1 MNVAICGNVGQ
12 NAFLLAQGLRA
23 LGVEADSFDQ
33 GGGYALQMPHWHAD
47 FDPLPW
53 RISAMTDFWDWC
65 AVERATGW
73 HRPGWAKILG
83 NDGAAPW
90 YDTQEAFQA
99 DFARVLVGQKVLA
112 PEDQQRHDL
121 TMAVTAS
128 RTLPAHDA
136 AVINAAMKLGE
147 WRSVLAVAAQ
157 YDLVVL
163 CGQYAAFAPLLPR
176 EQPYVTFEHATMRYT
191 PSLATPTHRLIALA
205 YQQADANVITNADCW
220 EAAGM
225 LGIRDKS
232 VFIPHP
238 LDEQLCSPGDPDEV
252 ARQKAR
258 LHERL
263 GVELVFLAP
272 ARHCRSEASG
282 SKRNDRLLYAY
293 ARYVQE
299 AEPAG
304 APRAALVLCAW
315 GEPAH
320 VQESEA
326 LIEALGLRGRVLW
339 LPCLPKARLVR
350 WYRVADVVLD
360 QFSET
365 VGSFGAV
372 TAEAMATGTPVI
384 TYYSDEAHAWCKE
397 VLPEPP
403 PVMSARTADDLYGT
417 LVAVARSPHW
427 QRRLSDEGRRWI
439 AWFHGLKRVCRLH
452 LDLYERVLAAKQPV
466 PATND
471 GQAPTVAEL
480 QARGDV
486 AARFHEQLQ
495 RDLEAE
501 MAGATHLVETDCGP
515 VGVGA

>member
-1 MNVAICGNVGQ
+1 MRTAIIGNVAN
-12 NAFLLAQGLRA
+12 NAYLLAQGLRA
-23 LGVEADSFDQ
+23 LGVEADSYDQ
-33 GGGYALQMPHWHAD
+33 GGGYPLQMPHWHAAD

-65 AVERATGW
+65 AVERTAGW
-73 HRPGWAKILG
+73 QRPAWAKILG

-90 YDTQEAFQA
+90 YDTQAELQA
-99 DFARVLVGQKVLA
+99 DLARVFVGQRVLA
-112 PEDQQRHDL
+112 PEDVQRDQL
-121 TMAVTAS
+121 T
-128 RTLPAHDA
+128 A
-136 AVINAAMKLGE
+136 AVLTGRTVEQERASLVQLVVRAAMKLGE

-157 YDLVVL
+157 YDIVVL
-163 CGQYAAFAPLLPR
+163 CGQYAAFAPLLPAY
-176 EQPYVTFEHATMRYT
+176 QPYVTFEHATMRYV
-191 PSLATPTHRLIALA
+191 PSLVTPAHRLIALA

-225 LGIRDKS
+225 LGIRDTS

-238 LDEQLCSPGDPDEV
+238 LDEAMCSPGDPDEV
-252 ARQKAR
+252 ARQRAR

-282 SKRNDRLLYAY
+282 SKRNDRILYAY

-315 GEPAH
+315 GEPTH

-326 LIEALGLRGRVLW
+326 LVEALGLRGRVLW
-339 LPCLPKARLVR
+339 LPCLPKTRLVR

-372 TAEAMATGTPVI
+372 TAEAMACGTPVI
-384 TYYSDEAHAWCKE
+384 AWYSDEAHEWCEE
-397 VLPEPP
+397 VLPSP
-403 PVMSARTADDLYGT
+403 PVWAARTTDHIYDGLLALGKD
-417 LVAVARSPHW
+417 ASW
-427 QRRLSDEGRRWI
+427 RRNIGQQSRKWIEGY
-439 AWFHGLKRVCRLH
+439 HSLERVCQMH
-452 LDLYERVLAAKQPV
+452 KALYERVLAAKQPAAV
-466 PATND
+466 PTNGQQATVN
-471 GQAPTVAEL
+471 G
-480 QARGDV
+480 
-486 AARFHEQLQ
+486 AA
-495 RDLEAE
+495 
-501 MAGATHLVETDCGP
+501 HLVETDCGP
-515 VGVGA
+515 VGVKA

>member
-1 MNVAICGNVGQ
+1 MRTAIIGNVGQ
-12 NAFLLAQGLRA
+12 NAYLLAQGLRA
-23 LGVEADSFDQ
+23 LGAEADSFDQ
-33 GGGYALQMPHWHAD
+33 GGGYPLQMPHWHAAD
-47 FDPLPW
+47 FDPVPW
-53 RISAMTDFWDWC
+53 RISAMTDYWDWC
-65 AVERATGW
+65 AVERATDW
-73 HRPGWAKILG
+73 QRPPWAKILG

-90 YDTQEAFQA
+90 YDTQAAFQA
-99 DFARVLVGQKVLA
+99 DLARVVVGQKVLA
-112 PEDQQRHDL
+112 PEGQQQRDL
-121 TMAVTAS
+121 LAALQFSSTP
-128 RTLPAHDA
+128 PAQRA
-136 AVINAAMKLGE
+136 AVLAAAMKLGE

-157 YDLVVL
+157 YDLMVL
-163 CGQYAAFAPLLPR
+163 CGQYAAFAPLLPSNM
-176 EQPYVTFEHATMRYT
+176 PYVTFEHATMRYV
-191 PSLATPTHRLIALA
+191 PGLATPTHRLIALA

-238 LDEQLCSPGDPDEV
+238 LDEQMCSPGDADEV
-252 ARQKAR
+252 ARQRAR

-282 SKRNDRLLYAY
+282 SKRNDRILYAY

-326 LIEALGLRGRVLW
+326 LVDALGLRGRVLW

-384 TYYSDEAHAWCKE
+384 TYYSEDAHAWCRD
-397 VLPEPP
+397 VLLEHP
-403 PVMSARTADDLYGT
+403 PVWTARTSEQIYDAL
-417 LVAVARSPHW
+417 
-427 QRRLSDEGRRWI
+427 RRLAKDDYIHASLSAEGPVWI
-439 AWFHGLKRVCRLH
+439 MQYHSLERVCQLH
-452 LDLYERVLAAKQPV
+452 KALYEKVLAAKQVPV
-466 PATND
+466 VQGN
-471 GQAPTVAEL
+471 GQQSTI
-480 QARGDV
+480 
-486 AARFHEQLQ
+486 
-495 RDLEAE
+495 
-501 MAGATHLVETDCGP
+501 AGAAHLVETDCGP
-515 VGVGA
+515 VGVAG

>member
-1 MNVAICGNVGQ
+1 MRTAIIGNVGQ
-12 NAFLLAQGLRA
+12 NALLISQGLRA
-23 LGVEADSFDQ
+23 LGIEADSFDQ
-33 GGGYALQMPHWHAD
+33 GGGYALQMPHWHACQ
-47 FDPLPW
+47 FDPVPW
-53 RISAMTDFWDWC
+53 RISAMTDYWDWC

-73 HRPGWAKILG
+73 QRPPWAKILG
-83 NDGAAPW
+83 NDGAEPW
-90 YDTQEAFQA
+90 YDTQAAFQA
-99 DFARVLVGQKVLA
+99 DLARVIVGQKVLA
-112 PEDQQRHDL
+112 PEDQQQRDL
-121 TMAVTAS
+121 LAALDAS
-128 RTLPAHDA
+128 RTLPAQHA
-136 AVINAAMKLGE
+136 AVLAAAMRLGE

-157 YDLVVL
+157 YDLIVL
-163 CGQYAAFAPLLPR
+163 CGQHAAFAPLLPASV
-176 EQPYVTFEHATMRYT
+176 PYVTFEHATMRYV
-191 PSLATPTHRLIALA
+191 PGLATPAHRLIALA

-238 LDEQLCSPGDPDEV
+238 LDEAMCSPGDADEV
-252 ARQKAR
+252 ARQRAR

-282 SKRNDRLLYAY
+282 SKRNDRILYAY

-326 LIEALGLRGRVLW
+326 LVEALGLRGRVLW

-372 TAEAMATGTPVI
+372 TAEALACGTPVI
-384 TYYSDEAHAWCKE
+384 THYDYGKHHWCLD
-397 VLPEPP
+397 VLGEHPLLCNAITTE
-403 PVMSARTADDLYGT
+403 SIYEFL
-417 LVAVARSPHW
+417 
-427 QRRLSDEGRRWI
+427 RRLAREPQTRRDLGAFGRKWI
-439 AWFHGLKRVCRLH
+439 EQHHSLDRVCQMH
-452 LDLYERVLAAKQPV
+452 KALYERVLAAR
-466 PATND
+466 
-471 GQAPTVAEL
+471 QAPVVQGNGQQPTVD
-480 QARGDV
+480 G
-486 AARFHEQLQ
+486 
-495 RDLEAE
+495 
-501 MAGATHLVETDCGP
+501 GAHLVETDCGP
-515 VGVGA
+515 VGVKA

>member
-1 MNVAICGNVGQ
+1 MRIALIGNVGQ
-12 NAFLLAQGLRA
+12 NAYLIAQGLRT

-33 GGGYALQMPHWHAD
+33 GGGYPLQMPHWHAD

-53 RISAMTDFWDWC
+53 RISAMTDYWDWC
-65 AVERATGW
+65 AVERAAGW
-73 HRPGWAKILG
+73 QRPFWAKILG

-99 DFARVLVGQKVLA
+99 DLARVFVGQRVLA
-112 PEDQQRHDL
+112 PEDQQRRDL
-121 TMAVTAS
+121 TMAVTES
-128 RTLPAHDA
+128 RTPPAQHA
-136 AVINAAMKLGE
+136 AVLAAAMKLGE
-147 WRSVLAVAAQ
+147 WRSVVLLAGH
-157 YDLVVL
+157 YDILVL
-163 CGQYAAFAPLLPR
+163 CGQYAAFAPLLPAY
-176 EQPYVTFEHATMRYT
+176 QPYITFEHATMRYV
-191 PSLATPTHRLIALA
+191 PGLATKTHRLIALA

-225 LGIRDKS
+225 LGVRDKS

-238 LDEQLCSPGDPDEV
+238 LDEALCSPGDADEV
-252 ARQKAR
+252 ARQRKG

-282 SKRNDRLLYAY
+282 SKRNDRILYAY

-326 LIEALGLRGRVLW
+326 LVEALGLRGRVLW

-372 TAEAMATGTPVI
+372 TAEAMATGTPVV
-384 TYYSDEAHAWCKE
+384 TYYSYGAHCWCLDALGAHPPLYNALSTEDIYESLVLLAHDES
-397 VLPEPP
+397 L
-403 PVMSARTADDLYGT
+403 RTRAGK
-417 LVAVARSPHW
+417 ASR
-427 QRRLSDEGRRWI
+427 QWI
-439 AWFHGLKRVCRLH
+439 EQFHSLERVCQMH
-452 LDLYERVLAAKQPV
+452 KALYERVLAAKQV
-466 PATND
+466 PGVQENGQQPTID
-471 GQAPTVAEL
+471 G
-480 QARGDV
+480 
-486 AARFHEQLQ
+486 AA
-495 RDLEAE
+495 
-501 MAGATHLVETDCGP
+501 HLVETDCGA
-515 VGVGA
+515 VGVTG

>member
-1 MNVAICGNVGQ
+1 MRTAIIGNVAN
-12 NAFLLAQGLRA
+12 NAYLLAQGLRA
-23 LGVEADSFDQ
+23 LGVEADSYDQ
-33 GGGYALQMPHWHAD
+33 GGGYPLQMPHWHAAD

-65 AVERATGW
+65 AIERDAGW
-73 HRPGWAKILG
+73 HRPSWAKILG

-90 YDTQEAFQA
+90 YDTQAAFQA
-99 DFARVLVGQKVLA
+99 DLARVFAGQRVLA
-112 PEDQQRHDL
+112 SEDDQRRDL
-121 TMAVTAS
+121 LDALGDS
-128 RTLPAHDA
+128 RTPAAQHA
-136 AVINAAMKLGE
+136 AVLNAAMKLGE
-147 WRSVLAVAAQ
+147 WRSVVLLAGH
-157 YDLVVL
+157 YDILVL
-163 CGQYAAFAPLLPR
+163 CGQYAAFAPLLPAD
-176 EQPYVTFEHATMRYT
+176 QPYVTFEHATMRYV
-191 PSLATPTHRLIALA
+191 PSLATKTHRLIALA

-225 LGIRDKS
+225 LGVRDKS

-238 LDEQLCSPGDPDEV
+238 LDEAMCSPRDPDEV
-252 ARQKAR
+252 ARQRAR

-263 GVELVFLAP
+263 GVDLVFLAP

-293 ARYVQE
+293 ARYVRE

-326 LIEALGLRGRVLW
+326 LVEALGLRGRVLW

-372 TAEAMATGTPVI
+372 TAEAMATGTPVV
-384 TYYSDEAHAWCKE
+384 TYYSGEAHAWCDD
-397 VLPEPP
+397 VLPMAP
-403 PVMSARTADDLYGT
+403 PVWNARTTDDIARALRY
-417 LVAVARSPHW
+417 LAVDGDDRARLGW
-427 QRRLSDEGRRWI
+427 LGRRWI
-439 AWFHGLKRVCRLH
+439 EDYHSLDRVCRLH
-452 LDLYERVLAAKQPV
+452 LDLYERVLAAKQAPDV
-466 PATND
+466 QENGQQPTGD
-471 GQAPTVAEL
+471 G
-480 QARGDV
+480 
-486 AARFHEQLQ
+486 AA
-495 RDLEAE
+495 
-501 MAGATHLVETDCGP
+501 HLVETDCGA
-515 VGVGA
+515 VGVKA

>member
-1 MNVAICGNVGQ
+1 MQTAIIGNVGQ
-12 NAFLLAQGLRA
+12 NALLIAQGLRA
-23 LGVEADSFDQ
+23 LGVEVDSFDQ
-33 GGGYALQMPHWHAD
+33 GGGYPLQMPHWHAAD

-53 RISAMTDFWDWC
+53 RISAMTDYWDWC
-65 AVERATGW
+65 AVERAAGW
-73 HRPGWAKILG
+73 WRPSWAKILG
-83 NDGAAPW
+83 NDGAEHW
-90 YDTQEAFQA
+90 YNTQESFQA
-99 DFARVLVGQKVLA
+99 DLARVFAGQRVLA
-112 PEDQQRHDL
+112 PEEQQRRNLLDAL
-121 TMAVTAS
+121 AVS
-128 RTLPAHDA
+128 RTPPAQHA
-136 AVINAAMKLGE
+136 AVLAAAMKLGE

-163 CGQYAAFAPLLPR
+163 CGQYAAFAPLLPAA
-176 EQPYVTFEHATMRYT
+176 QPYVTFEHATMRYV
-191 PSLATPTHRLIALA
+191 PSLVTPAHRLIALA

-238 LDEQLCSPGDPDEV
+238 LDEAMCSPGDPDEV
-252 ARQKAR
+252 ARQKAN

-272 ARHCRSEASG
+272 ARHFRSEASG
-282 SKRNDRLLYAY
+282 SKRNDRILYAY

-326 LIEALGLRGRVLW
+326 LVEALGLRGRVLW

-372 TAEAMATGTPVI
+372 TAEAMACGAPVV
-384 TYYSDEAHAWCKE
+384 TYYSHEAHRWTQE
-397 VLPEPP
+397 VLSQPP
-403 PVMSARTADDLYGT
+403 PVWTARTTDQLSEALHFLAYNQDDRMVQGEQ
-417 LVAVARSPHW
+417 A
-427 QRRLSDEGRRWI
+427 RRWI
-439 AWFHGLKRVCRLH
+439 EDYHSLERVCRLH
-452 LDLYERVLAAKQPV
+452 LDLYERVLAAKQPAAV
-466 PATND
+466 STN
-471 GQAPTVAEL
+471 GQHPTIV
-480 QARGDV
+480 G
-486 AARFHEQLQ
+486 AA
-495 RDLEAE
+495 
-501 MAGATHLVETDCGP
+501 HLIETDCGP
-515 VGVGA
+515 VGVGCG

>member
-1 MNVAICGNVGQ
+1 MRTAIIGNVAN
-12 NAFLLAQGLRA
+12 NAALLAQGLRA
-23 LGVEADSFDQ
+23 LGVEADSYDQ
-33 GGGYALQMPHWHAD
+33 GGGYPLQMPHWHAAD
-47 FDPLPW
+47 FDPVPW
-53 RISAMTDFWDWC
+53 RISAMTDYWDWC
-65 AVERATGW
+65 AVERAAGW
-73 HRPGWAKILG
+73 QRPPWAKILG

-99 DFARVLVGQKVLA
+99 DLARVFAGQRVLA
-112 PEDQQRHDL
+112 AENDQWRDL
-121 TMAVTAS
+121 VAALDAS
-128 RTLPAHDA
+128 RTPAAQHA
-136 AVINAAMKLGE
+136 AVLAAAMKLGE

-176 EQPYVTFEHATMRYT
+176 EQPYVTFEHATMRYVPGLVT
-191 PSLATPTHRLIALA
+191 PAHRLIALA

-225 LGIRDKS
+225 LGVRDKS

-238 LDEQLCSPGDPDEV
+238 LDEAMCSPGDADEV

-263 GVELVFLAP
+263 GVEQVFLAP

-304 APRAALVLCAW
+304 EPRAALVLCAW
-315 GEPAH
+315 GESAH

-372 TAEAMATGTPVI
+372 TAEAMACGTPVI
-384 TYYSDEAHAWCKE
+384 TYYSHEAHEWCKD
-397 VLPEPP
+397 VLSKPP
-403 PVMSARTADDLYGT
+403 PVLNARTADDIY
-417 LVAVARSPHW
+417 
-427 QRRLSDEGRRWI
+427 RRLQGPALADEVLAYSGRRSRRWI
-439 AWFHGLKRVCRLH
+439 ENHHSLDRVCQMH
-452 LDLYERVLAAKQPV
+452 KALYEKVLAAKQ
-466 PATND
+466 AQRAQGN
-471 GQAPTVAEL
+471 GQQPTVD
-480 QARGDV
+480 G
-486 AARFHEQLQ
+486 AA
-495 RDLEAE
+495 
-501 MAGATHLVETDCGP
+501 HLVETDCGL
-515 VGVGA
+515 VGIGA

>member
-1 MNVAICGNVGQ
+1 VRIAICGNVGQ
-12 NAFLLAQGLRA
+12 NAYLLAQGLRA
-23 LGVEADSFDQ
+23 LGVEADSYDQ
-33 GGGYALQMPHWHAD
+33 GGGYPLQMPHWHAD

-65 AVERATGW
+65 AVERAAGW
-73 HRPGWAKILG
+73 RRPSWAKILG

-99 DFARVLVGQKVLA
+99 DLGRVIVGQKVLA
-112 PEDQQRHDL
+112 PEEQQRRDL
-121 TMAVTAS
+121 LDALSDS
-128 RTLPAHDA
+128 RTPPAQHA
-136 AVINAAMKLGE
+136 AVLAAAMKLGE
-147 WRSVLAVAAQ
+147 WRSVVLLAGH
-157 YDLVVL
+157 YDLMVL

-176 EQPYVTFEHATMRYT
+176 EQPYVTFEHATMRYV
-191 PSLATPTHRLIALA
+191 PSLVTPAHRLIALA
-205 YQQADANVITNADCW
+205 YQQADVNVITNADCW

-252 ARQKAR
+252 ARQR
-258 LHERL
+258 TGLHERL
-263 GVELVFLAP
+263 GVDLVFLAP

-282 SKRNDRLLYAY
+282 SKRNDRILYAY

-326 LIEALGLRGRVLW
+326 LVDALGLRGRVLW

-372 TAEAMATGTPVI
+372 TAEAMATGTPVV
-384 TYYSDEAHAWCKE
+384 TYYSEEAHAWCRD
-397 VLPEPP
+397 VLPEHP
-403 PVMSARTADDLYGT
+403 PVWTARTSEQIYDAL
-417 LVAVARSPHW
+417 
-427 QRRLSDEGRRWI
+427 RRLAKDDYIHASLSAEGPIWI
-439 AWFHGLKRVCRLH
+439 DQFHSLERVCRFH
-452 LDLYERVLAAKQPV
+452 LALYERVLAAKQPAAV
-466 PATND
+466 SMNGQQATI
-471 GQAPTVAEL
+471 
-480 QARGDV
+480 
-486 AARFHEQLQ
+486 
-495 RDLEAE
+495 
-501 MAGATHLVETDCGP
+501 AGAAHLVETDCGA
-515 VGVGA
+515 VGVAG

>member
-1 MNVAICGNVGQ
+1 MRTAIIGNVAN
-12 NAFLLAQGLRA
+12 NAYLLAQGLRV
-23 LGVEADSFDQ
+23 LGVEADSYDQ
-33 GGGYALQMPHWHAD
+33 GGGYPLQMPHWHAAD
-47 FDPLPW
+47 FDPLLW
-53 RISAMTDFWDWC
+53 RISAMTDYWDWC
-65 AVERATGW
+65 AVERAAGW
-73 HRPGWAKILG
+73 QRPSWAKILG

-99 DFARVLVGQKVLA
+99 DLGRVIVGQKVLA
-112 PEDQQRHDL
+112 PEDQQQRDL
-121 TMAVTAS
+121 TMAVTES
-128 RTLPAHDA
+128 RTLPTHDA
-136 AVINAAMKLGE
+136 AVIEAAMKLGE
-147 WRSVLAVAAQ
+147 WRSVLQVAAQ

-163 CGQYAAFAPLLPR
+163 CGQYAAFAPLLPAS
-176 EQPYVTFEHATMRYT
+176 QPYVTFEHATMRYV
-191 PSLATPTHRLIALA
+191 PSLVTPAHRLIALA

-225 LGIRDKS
+225 LGVRDKS

-252 ARQKAR
+252 ARQRAG

-263 GVELVFLAP
+263 GIDLVFLAP

-282 SKRNDRLLYAY
+282 SKRNDRILYAY

-326 LIEALGLRGRVLW
+326 LVEALGLRGRVLW

-372 TAEAMATGTPVI
+372 TAEAMACGTPVI
-384 TYYSDEAHAWCKE
+384 TYYSEDAHAWCRD
-397 VLPEPP
+397 VLPHPP
-403 PVMSARTADDLYGT
+403 PVWTARTTDEITAGLLALAKAPDEWREKGRHGRWWIEQWHT
-417 LVAVARSPHW
+417 L
-427 QRRLSDEGRRWI
+427 DI
-439 AWFHGLKRVCRLH
+439 VCRMH
-452 LDLYERVLAAKQPV
+452 RSLYERVLAAKQTV
-466 PATND
+466 TVSTNGQQPTGD
-471 GQAPTVAEL
+471 GTA
-480 QARGDV
+480 
-486 AARFHEQLQ
+486 
-495 RDLEAE
+495 
-501 MAGATHLVETDCGP
+501 HLVETDCGP
-515 VGVGA
+515 VGVQA

>member
-1 MNVAICGNVGQ
+1 MRIACLGNVGQ
-12 NAFLLAQGLRA
+12 NAYLLARGLRA
-23 LGVEADSFDQ
+23 LGVEADSYDQ
-33 GGGYALQMPHWHAD
+33 GGGYPLQMPHWHAAD

-53 RISAMTDFWDWC
+53 RISAMTDYWDWC
-65 AVERATGW
+65 AVERDTGW
-73 HRPGWAKILG
+73 QRPPWAKILG

-90 YDTQEAFQA
+90 YDTQASFQA
-99 DFARVLVGQKVLA
+99 DLGRVIVGQKVLA
-112 PEDQQRHDL
+112 SEDDQRRDL
-121 TMAVTAS
+121 LDALSDS
-128 RTLPAHDA
+128 RTPAAHHA
-136 AVINAAMKLGE
+136 AVLAAAMKMGE
-147 WRSVLAVAAQ
+147 WRSVVLLAGH
-157 YDLVVL
+157 YDLMVL

-176 EQPYVTFEHATMRYT
+176 EQPYVTFEHATMRYV
-191 PSLATPTHRLIALA
+191 PSLVTPAHRLIALA

-225 LGIRDKS
+225 LGVRDKS

-238 LDEQLCSPGDPDEV
+238 LDEAMCSPGDADEV
-252 ARQKAR
+252 ARQRAR

-263 GVELVFLAP
+263 GVEQVFLAP

-282 SKRNDRLLYAY
+282 SKRNDRILYAY

-339 LPCLPKARLVR
+339 LPCLPKPRLVR

-372 TAEAMATGTPVI
+372 TAEAMACGTPVI
-384 TYYSDEAHAWCKE
+384 TYYSYGAHHWCLDALGAHPPLYNALSTEDIYESLVLLAHDES
-397 VLPEPP
+397 LR
-403 PVMSARTADDLYGT
+403 ARAGK
-417 LVAVARSPHW
+417 AS
-427 QRRLSDEGRRWI
+427 RRWI
-439 AWFHGLKRVCRLH
+439 EGYHSLERVCQMH
-452 LDLYERVLAAKQPV
+452 KALYERVLAAKQPATV
-466 PATND
+466 PTN
-471 GQAPTVAEL
+471 GQQPTIA
-480 QARGDV
+480 
-486 AARFHEQLQ
+486 
-495 RDLEAE
+495 
-501 MAGATHLVETDCGP
+501 AGAYLVETDCGL
-515 VGVGA
+515 VGVDT

>member
-1 MNVAICGNVGQ
+1 MRICVAGNVAN
-12 NAFLLAQGLRA
+12 NAYLLAQGLRA
-23 LGVEADSFDQ
+23 LGVEADSYDQ
-33 GGGYALQMPHWHAD
+33 GGGYPLQMPHWHAAD

-53 RISAMTDFWDWC
+53 RISAMTDYWDWC

-73 HRPGWAKILG
+73 HRPFWAKILG

-90 YDTQEAFQA
+90 YYTQEAFQV
-99 DFARVLVGQKVLA
+99 DLARVIVGQKVLA
-112 PEDQQRHDL
+112 PEDDQRRDL
-121 TMAVTAS
+121 MAALQAS
-128 RTLPAHDA
+128 RTPAELHA
-136 AVINAAMKLGE
+136 TVLNAAMKLGE

-163 CGQYAAFAPLLPR
+163 CGQYAAFAPLLPAS
-176 EQPYVTFEHATMRYT
+176 QPYVTFEHATMRYV
-191 PSLATPTHRLIALA
+191 PSLVTPAHRLIALA

-225 LGIRDKS
+225 LGVRDKS

-238 LDEQLCSPGDPDEV
+238 LDEQMCSPGDADEV
-252 ARQKAR
+252 ARQR
-258 LHERL
+258 SGLHERL

-282 SKRNDRLLYAY
+282 SKRNDRILYAY

-326 LIEALGLRGRVLW
+326 LVDALGLRGRVLW

-372 TAEAMATGTPVI
+372 TAEAMATGTPVV
-384 TYYSDEAHAWCKE
+384 TYYSDAAHEWCRD

-403 PVMSARTADDLYGT
+403 PCYSARTTDDIYQALRGLADAPVFRTWKGER
-417 LVAVARSPHW
+417 ARS
-427 QRRLSDEGRRWI
+427 WI
-439 AWFHGLKRVCRLH
+439 EAHHSLGRVCRTH
-452 LDLYERVLAAKQPV
+452 KSLYERVLAAKQMPGV
-466 PATND
+466 QANGQQATI
-471 GQAPTVAEL
+471 
-480 QARGDV
+480 
-486 AARFHEQLQ
+486 
-495 RDLEAE
+495 
-501 MAGATHLVETDCGP
+501 AGAAHLVETDCGV
-515 VGVGA
+515 VGVGS

>member
-1 MNVAICGNVGQ
+1 
-12 NAFLLAQGLRA
+12 
-23 LGVEADSFDQ
+23 
-33 GGGYALQMPHWHAD
+33 
-47 FDPLPW
+47 
-53 RISAMTDFWDWC
+53 
-65 AVERATGW
+65 
-73 HRPGWAKILG
+73 
-83 NDGAAPW
+83 
-90 YDTQEAFQA
+90 
-99 DFARVLVGQKVLA
+99 
-112 PEDQQRHDL
+112 
-121 TMAVTAS
+121 
-128 RTLPAHDA
+128 
-136 AVINAAMKLGE
+136 
-147 WRSVLAVAAQ
+147 
-157 YDLVVL
+157 
-163 CGQYAAFAPLLPR
+163 
-176 EQPYVTFEHATMRYT
+176 MRYT
-191 PSLATPTHRLIALA
+191 PSLVTPAHRLIALA
-205 YQQADANVITNADCW
+205 YQHADANVITNADCW

-238 LDEQLCSPGDPDEV
+238 LDEAMCSPGDPDEV

-263 GVELVFLAP
+263 GVDLVFLAP

-282 SKRNDRLLYAY
+282 SKRNDRILYAY

-326 LIEALGLRGRVLW
+326 LVEALGLRGRVLW

-372 TAEAMATGTPVI
+372 TAEALACGTPVI
-384 TYYSDEAHAWCKE
+384 TWYSDEAHEWCRD

-403 PVMSARTADDLYGT
+403 PVWSARTADDIYQALT
-417 LVAVARSPHW
+417 C
-427 QRRLSDEGRRWI
+427 LSDDGELHHYYASEGRAWI
-439 AWFHGLKRVCRLH
+439 AQYHSLERVCQMH
-452 LDLYERVLAAKQPV
+452 KALYERVLAAKQV
-466 PATND
+466 
-471 GQAPTVAEL
+471 PTVAEL
-480 QARGDV
+480 QARGDT

-495 RDLEAE
+495 RDLDVE
-501 MAGATHLVETDCGP
+501 MGGAAHLVETDCGP
-515 VGVGA
+515 VGVKA

>member
-1 MNVAICGNVGQ
+1 MRIACIGNVGQ
-12 NAFLLAQGLRA
+12 NALLIAQGLRA

-33 GGGYALQMPHWHAD
+33 GGGYALQMPHWHAAD
-47 FDPLPW
+47 FDPVPW

-65 AVERATGW
+65 AVERDTGW
-73 HRPGWAKILG
+73 QRPSWAKILG

-90 YDTQEAFQA
+90 YDTQASFQA
-99 DFARVLVGQKVLA
+99 DLGRVIVGQKVLA
-112 PEDQQRHDL
+112 SEDDQRRDL
-121 TMAVTAS
+121 LDALSDS
-128 RTLPAHDA
+128 RTPAAQHA
-136 AVINAAMKLGE
+136 TVLAAAMKLGE

-157 YDLVVL
+157 YDLIVL
-163 CGQYAAFAPLLPR
+163 CGQYAAFAPLLPAS
-176 EQPYVTFEHATMRYT
+176 QPYVTFEHATMRYV
-191 PSLATPTHRLIALA
+191 PGLATPAHRLIALA

-238 LDEQLCSPGDPDEV
+238 LDEAMCAPGDPDEV
-252 ARQKAR
+252 ARQKAN

-282 SKRNDRLLYAY
+282 SKRNDRVLYAY

-326 LIEALGLRGRVLW
+326 LVDALGLRGRVMW

-372 TAEAMATGTPVI
+372 TAEAMACGVPVV
-384 TYYSDEAHAWCKE
+384 TYYSYGAHHWCLDALGAHPPLYNALRTEDIYESLVLLAHDESLRARAGE
-397 VLPEPP
+397 V
-403 PVMSARTADDLYGT
+403 
-417 LVAVARSPHW
+417 
-427 QRRLSDEGRRWI
+427 GRRWI
-439 AWFHGLKRVCRLH
+439 ETYHSLERVCQMH
-452 LDLYERVLAAKQPV
+452 KALYERVLAEKH
-466 PATND
+466 
-471 GQAPTVAEL
+471 APTVAEL
-480 QARGDV
+480 QARGDT

-495 RDLEAE
+495 RDLAAE
-501 MAGATHLVETDCGP
+501 IGGAAHLVETDCGP
-515 VGVGA
+515 VGVKA